1 MKAYSQ
7 MANKYL
13 TRVVSTLTLSRDILN
28 NSLADDTFMDA
39 VSNAAAIVTDALS
52 CQKKI
57 LLVGNGGSAADAQH
71 IAGELV
77 SRFNFD
83 RAPVAGIALTTDT
96 SVLTA
101 IANDY
106 GYEDVFSRQVSAIG
120 REGDVLI
127 AISTSGRSPNVLAA
141 CKTAKIKKLKVVG
154 MTGASGGLMSELCDV
169 LVRVPS
175 DRTPF
180 TQQIHIT
187 VGHIICEIAEET
199 LFADQRTS
207 K

>member
-1 MKAYSQ
+1 MS
-7 MANKYL
+7 NEYL
-13 TRVVSTLTLSRDILN
+13 TRVVSTLTISRDILN
-28 NSLADDTFMDA
+28 KALADQSFTTA

-52 CQKKI
+52 RQNKI
-57 LLVGNGGSAADAQH
+57 LLAGNGGSAADAQH

-83 RAPVAGIALTTDT
+83 RDPVAGISLTTDT
-96 SVLTA
+96 SVITA
-101 IANDY
+101 ISNDY
-106 GYEDVFSRQVSAIG
+106 GYEYVFSRQVSAIG

-127 AISTSGRSPNVLAA
+127 AISTSGRSPNILAA
-141 CKTAKIKKLKVVG
+141 CKTAKTLKLTVIG
-154 MTGASGGLMSELCDV
+154 LTGASGGLMPELCDV

-175 DRTPF
+175 DRTPL
-180 TQQIHIT
+180 TQQVHIT

-199 LFADQRTS
+199 LFKRRRA